1 MKAFSPPSLYSKT
14 SYSTAR
20 PSHFDQFPRSPS
32 PSILTRK
39 RRLWPWG
46 LSGIVSSSAQVR
58 QEAGAL
64 PIDQQFCL
72 QPAADPVV
80 ELSRELI
87 HLCLRRLARPC
98 RRDRSRTARCGFAL
112 TRPADRDPILVPQ
125 GLQSLRRLLW
135 CRVGESRIVARPLDR
150 DPRGWRQRQPA
161 RGNVPRRQRGIV
173 KPKFPPPLRAL
184 KFPPRLGKG
193 RVEDMKLAVRLRGSL
208 ERKLRPNIPRRVGEG
223 GIVSRPHQRK
233 LPPALLG
240 SHERRR
246 TPLVRWRVGVW

>member
-46 LSGIVSSSAQVR
+46 LSGIVFSLAQVR

-72 QPAADPVV
+72 QPAADPVI

-87 HLCLRRLARPC
+87 HVCLRRRAG
-98 RRDRSRTARCGFAL
+98 RCGRGRTSAIGCRDAL
-112 TRPADRDPILVPQ
+112 ALRADSGPILIPDGLQ
-125 GLQSLRRLLW
+125 GLRVLL
-135 CRVGESRIVARPLDR
+135 
-150 DPRGWRQRQPA
+150 Q
-161 RGNVPRRQRGIV
+161 
-173 KPKFPPPLRAL
+173 
-184 KFPPRLGKG
+184 
-193 RVEDMKLAVRLRGSL
+193 
-208 ERKLRPNIPRRVGEG
+208 RRVGE
-223 GIVSRPHQRK
+223 PHLFTGPLNRN
-233 LPPALLG
+233 P
-240 SHERRR
+240 ERRR
-246 TPLVRWRVGVW
+246 QCETATRNIPRPLRVLEFPPQLA

>member
-98 RRDRSRTARCGFAL
+98 GRGRPGALGCRFAFAL
-112 TRPADRDPILVPQ
+112 PADGGPILIPH
-125 GLQSLRRLLW
+125 GLQCLPVLL
-135 CRVGESRIVARPLDR
+135 
-150 DPRGWRQRQPA
+150 
-161 RGNVPRRQRGIV
+161 
-173 KPKFPPPLRAL
+173 
-184 KFPPRLGKG
+184 
-193 RVEDMKLAVRLRGSL
+193 
-208 ERKLRPNIPRRVGEG
+208 
-223 GIVSRPHQRK
+223 
-233 LPPALLG
+233 
-240 SHERRR
+240 
-246 TPLVRWRVGVW
+246 